1 MSRLYI
7 SNQMETLCGKLAT
20 NLNPESGSIFNKTR
34 IITQGGGM
42 NNWLTGKIT
51 ETNGIFAHYE
61 FQNQDGFLG
70 QVYELLTGDKL
81 LSNRDAIK
89 FGVYRLLDTK
99 DFKKDFH
106 DEASYY
112 KDNDLRRI
120 QLSEKIADLFDQY
133 QLYREE
139 MIRSWDAGETYA
151 EQKINK
157 DAEGWQMWLWLQLG
171 MPSKA
176 SLKKKIYEKLKTD
189 AEKLKQTW
197 PEIHLFGISIYT
209 SFHLEFYK
217 RLSEYIIV
225 HFYLCLPSEEKEQKH
240 SLLESFGT
248 KAKELL
254 EQFDEMKTEL
264 TDFPV
269 TDDNTLLGRLQSSI
283 VNNKELKEKGPDDS
297 IQVTSHFTPVREV
310 EALYNYLLDLFEKD
324 GALKPR
330 DVLVI
335 TPDINK
341 YEPFIRAVF
350 RNAPVKLPQRISG
363 AVKTTGDSITAS
375 LELISNMSEED
386 LTAENVVGLLEQ
398 NRIGRAYRIEDT
410 SYIRGVINK
419 AGIRFGRSN
428 RLVDDTHFVSWKYGL
443 EKIILG
449 YAMLTEEAFDVSH
462 RLEDEEKEL
471 LDGRLTNYP
480 YKDAEASASH
490 DLLRLKAF
498 VDDLQSL
505 FDEQKT
511 PRTLAEWKLL
521 FLESVLGK
529 MVWSNDFDKEDRLE
543 RNEIFRALGFTER
556 LDDAAEKE
564 EVTWQVFLNEL
575 KKRLFTE
582 SREHELNTGSI
593 TFTSAI
599 PARGLPYK
607 IIAFIG
613 LDNGVF
619 PRQDQ
624 HLGFDLMDND
634 YQPGDRS
641 KKEADKSLFLDTLMS
656 AREKLYLSYI
666 GQNVK
671 DNTEIPPSIVLDTL
685 MDYLDLKPT
694 EHPLH
699 GFSNR
704 YQKDNKK
711 LFTYLYNTEPDPN
724 VHKTKEPDNSTDEKT
739 EEIWVNDFV
748 KFFEAPIDWYFNK
761 VLGIKYDGDEDD
773 TLPDT
778 ELFELNNLQKWQI
791 KNELLKYEGTT
802 DEELNA
808 FIQEYIKKGQLPL
821 KNLGRKMMEELLE
834 QIEQLKTRY
843 QELTRDKQEESMA
856 IDIPINLK
864 IEDTDIEIRIT
875 GTIDS
880 VFDGNYIYVS
890 TSKPVEIEKFPK
902 KHKIRAYLK
911 SLLLCASGH
920 IKKASLIALVGK
932 SKKIELF
939 EEDFPV
945 LKQVDAY
952 KKLAELTKYILI
964 GKNQPLIFSLKALDP
979 EKDQNTISIK
989 SVIRAL
995 KQEAKGDEYSD
1006 TPPNKYVLSLFE
1018 TGYFENI
1025 CEEDLAQINEIEE
1038 LLNLSQP
1045 KNEEV

>member
-7 SNQMETLCGKLAT
+7 SNQIEILCGKLAA
-20 NLNPESGSIFNKTR
+20 NLNPESGSIFNKIM

-42 NNWLTGKIT
+42 NNWVTGKMT

-81 LSNRDAIK
+81 RSNRDTIK
-89 FGVYRLLDTK
+89 FGVYRLLETD
-99 DFKKDFH
+99 DFKNKFQSVAD
-106 DEASYY
+106 YY
-112 KDNDLRRI
+112 EGNDLRRI

-133 QLYREE
+133 QLYRSE
-139 MIRSWDAGETYA
+139 MIRKWESGQTDTDKPDSE
-151 EQKINK
+151 K
-157 DAEGWQMWLWLQLG
+157 WQMWLWQQLG
-171 MPSKA
+171 IPSKA
-176 SLKKKIYEKLKTD
+176 TLRNEIYDKLELLENRELLKNTF
-189 AEKLKQTW
+189 

-217 RLSEYIIV
+217 RLSEYNTV
-225 HFYLCLPSEEKEQKH
+225 HFYLCLPSKEKDQEN

-248 KAKELL
+248 KARELV
-254 EQFDEMKTEL
+254 EQFAGIKTESA
-264 TDFPV
+264 DFQV
-269 TDDNTLLGRLQSSI
+269 IDTKTLLGRLQNSI
-283 VNNKELKEKGPDDS
+283 VNNKELTEKEPDDS
-297 IQVTSHFTPVREV
+297 IQITSHFTPVREV
-310 EALYNYLLDLFEKD
+310 EALYNYLLDLFHND
-324 GALKPR
+324 GKLKAR

-335 TPDINK
+335 APDINK

-350 RNAPVKLPQRISG
+350 RNAPVKFPHRISG

-398 NRIGRAYRIEDT
+398 NRIGKAYRIEDT

-419 AGIRFGRSN
+419 AGIRFGRTN
-428 RLVDDTHFVSWKYGL
+428 RLGDDTHFVSWKYGL

-449 YAMLTEEAFDVSH
+449 YAMLTEEPFDVSY
-462 RLEDEEKEL
+462 RLTQVEEDYLVEEA
-471 LDGRLTNYP
+471 LTNYP
-480 YKDAEASASH
+480 YRDAEASVSH
-490 DLLRLKAF
+490 DLLRLNAF
-498 VDDLQSL
+498 VDDLQLL

-529 MVWSNDFDKEDRLE
+529 MVWSNDFDKEDRQE

-556 LDDAAEKE
+556 LDEDAAKE
-564 EVTWQVFLNEL
+564 EVPWQVFLNEL

-599 PARGLPYK
+599 PARGLTHK
-607 IIAFIG
+607 VIAFIG

-619 PRQDQ
+619 PRQDH
-624 HLGFDLMDND
+624 HLGFDLMGND

-656 AREKLYLSYI
+656 ARQKLYLSYI
-666 GQNVK
+666 GQSVK
-671 DNTEIPPSIVLDTL
+671 DNTEVPPSIVLDTL

-704 YQKDNKK
+704 YQKEDKK
-711 LFTYLYNTEPDPN
+711 LFTYLYNTDPDPN
-724 VHKTKEPDNSTDEKT
+724 VHKTKEPGDSTDEKT

-773 TLPDT
+773 TLPET
-778 ELFELNNLQKWQI
+778 ELFELDNLQKWQI
-791 KNELLKYEGTT
+791 KNELLKYMGST
-802 DEELNA
+802 DEELNT
-808 FIQEYIKKGQLPL
+808 FIQEYIRKGQLPL

-834 QIEQLKTRY
+834 QIEPLKIRY
-843 QELTRDKQEESMA
+843 KELTRDKQEESVA

-880 VFDGNYIYVS
+880 VFDGDYIHVS
-890 TSKPVEIEKFPK
+890 TSKPVEIEKFSK
-902 KHKIRAYLK
+902 KHKVRAYLK

-939 EEDFPV
+939 EEDYPV
-945 LKQVDAY
+945 LKQVDAN

-979 EKDQNTISIK
+979 EKDQNIISVK
-989 SVIRAL
+989 SVIKAL
-995 KQEAKGDEYSD
+995 KQEAKGDKYSD
-1006 TPPNKYVLSLFE
+1006 SPPNKYVLSLFE

-1025 CEEDLAQINEIEE
+1025 CEEDVAQINEIAG
-1038 LLNLSQP
+1038 LLNLSQR